1 MGIELGELIEKVAYG
16 SFGHFV
22 GNFTFDVWD
31 QTKTM
36 IKKYYCCYLD
46 MF

>member
-22 GNFTFDVWD
+22 GNFTFFAMFG
-31 QTKTM
+31 TKL
-36 IKKYYCCYLD
+36 KQ
-46 MF
+46 